1 MCRYMFYLQ
10 VKPDSECEY
19 RMDLIPGIS
28 LKSHQAGLNGYSN
41 IDSYIDAM
49 YYDLGVTLCCVTEIV
64 LQAQHMQLLNCGLFP
79 IGPYRFDVIVFSE
92 FRNHDMNNNV

>member
-1 MCRYMFYLQ
+1 MFCLQ
-10 VKPDSECEY
+10 VRLDNEREFGIV
-19 RMDLIPGIS
+19 LFPGIF
-28 LKSHQAGLNGYSN
+28 LKSHQAGLNGYSD